1 MVAPDDALFHLDGD
15 RWMPSEFARGPW
27 SPDALHGGP
36 VAALIAG
43 GVEACPSDE
52 PMHVTRLT
60 VELLRPVPLA
70 PLAMAATVSRPGRKV
85 QLVDVR
91 ISAADRELAWGR
103 ALRIRRLAHDGDDA
117 MALAEF
123 TPEGPAPGL
132 DPEAPSG
139 PEEGARSPEEIGQYM
154 AFHSAG
160 AELRYLAGDF
170 GRPGSS
176 IVWVRLAV
184 PVIPGQDPTPLQRV
198 AAASDFGNGVSSI
211 LDFERYLFINPD
223 LSIHLQRPALGEWIC
238 LDARTA
244 LGTPGVGIAQ
254 SVLWDI
260 HGPIGRSLQSL
271 LVERRAA
278 PEGAGL

>member
-1 MVAPDDALFHLDGD
+1 MVAPDDALFHPDGD

-43 GVEACPSDE
+43 GVEECPSDE
-52 PMHVTRLT
+52 PMDVLRLT

-70 PLAMAATVSRPGRKV
+70 PLSMAATVSRPGRKV
-85 QLVDVR
+85 QLIDVR
-91 ISAADRELAWGR
+91 IFAADRDLAWGR
-103 ALRIRRLAHDGDDA
+103 ALRIRRLADDSTDA
-117 MALAEF
+117 TALAEF
-123 TPEGPAPGL
+123 IAEESVPGR

-139 PEEGARSPEEIGQYM
+139 PEDGTRSPEPIRQYT

-170 GRPGSS
+170 SRPGPSV
-176 IVWVRLAV
+176 VWVRLAV
-184 PVIPGQDPTPLQRV
+184 PVVPGQDPTPLQRV

-223 LSIHLQRPALGEWIC
+223 LSIHLQRPAIGEWIC

-244 LGTPGVGIAQ
+244 LATPGVGLAQ

-271 LVERRAA
+271 LVERRA
-278 PEGAGL
+278 